1 MRGNPLLKYVEKG
14 FLQGMNKLN
23 SIRIIHDILHRTDFF
38 YLAELFR
45 FMGVFVCEKILV
57 EPIQTETE
65 AERNTMYDA
74 YIYIG
79 KLHLT
84 EEESDKLSLSQEEYN
99 TRIDALPEN
108 TLFLY
113 DVVEIKKLS
122 EEPISCQTVEIQ
134 KKALADFWEKLLD
147 KVYEAKHTE
156 EHAEKIT
163 PDGLAG
169 ITDTFVDEQLWLHS
183 MNMQY
188 YQKKASW
195 IIECAED
202 AFLKT
207 QKRVAEFLQD
217 KQDKP
222 ERYLYEYANLW
233 SQVQMNIACK
243 YNNRV
248 LYFSIA
254 KLEERCKKLC
264 NDFPEFTNAVILLGL
279 CYEPSLSHANE
290 AVAAF
295 ADALDRI
302 GTECFASAVYYWIGK
317 RYEAFRDRKNE
328 EEECYKCANRR
339 KYKFRNT
346 YKLAICARNRGDHE
360 EALRL
365 LDDIIEKLNQKRKMF
380 FLDPLE
386 LEYLFKTCFQATYIC
401 FIEEDYNRAI
411 KYGRKG
417 EEIWTNDIKENKF
430 FDAFYGNEAENYK
443 EEWKKRLNVI
453 KVYCLLMDSY
463 NRMHETEEAETYYRR
478 MKMVEMER
486 EPEQKIVIS

>member
-1 MRGNPLLKYVEKG
+1 
-14 FLQGMNKLN
+14 MNKFR
-23 SIRIIHDILHRTDFF
+23 SVRIIHDILHRTDFF

-45 FMGVFVCEKILV
+45 FMGIFVCEKILV
-57 EPIQTETE
+57 EPVQTETE
-65 AERNTMYDA
+65 AERNTLYDA
-74 YIYIG
+74 RIYIG
-79 KLHLT
+79 ERQISNIESEKLN
-84 EEESDKLSLSQEEYN
+84 LSQEEYK

-113 DVVEIKKLS
+113 DDVAEIKKLS
-122 EEPISCQTVEIQ
+122 GKPISCQTGEIQ

-147 KVYEAKHTE
+147 KVYEAEYT
-156 EHAEKIT
+156 EKIT

-169 ITDTFVDEQLWLHS
+169 IAETFVDERLWLHS

-188 YQKKASW
+188 YQKKASG

-207 QKRVAEFLQD
+207 QKQIAVLLQD

-243 YNNRV
+243 YNDRV
-248 LYFSIA
+248 LYFSIE
-254 KLEERCKKLC
+254 KLEERCRKLC

-295 ADALDRI
+295 ADALDKI

-401 FIEEDYNRAI
+401 FKDEDYNKAI
-411 KYGRKG
+411 EYGRKG
-417 EEIWTNDIKENKF
+417 EEIWKDDIEKNGF
-430 FDAFYGNEAENYK
+430 FEEFYGSEAEKYK

-463 NRMHETEEAETYYRR
+463 NRMHETEDAEMYYRQ